1 MAAEFDA
8 ERRAFNKLELKRIRQ
23 QQAQDKV
30 EPDLVA
36 KLEAKDASL
45 SGTLSN
51 PARQLLT
58 CSYECSD
65 IQCRSELR
73 ISWKVATPAGSCKNC
88 CQDIQDMI
96 CH

>member
-8 ERRAFNKLELKRIRQ
+8 ERRGFNKLELKRIRQ

-45 SGTLSN
+45 SGTLS
-51 PARQLLT
+51 
-58 CSYECSD
+58 SS
-65 IQCRSELR
+65 
-73 ISWKVATPAGSCKNC
+73 
-88 CQDIQDMI
+88 M
-96 CH
+96 H

>member
-45 SGTLSN
+45 TGTLSN
-51 PARQLLT
+51 PVRQVST
-58 CSYECSD
+58 SSMAEA
-65 IQCRSELR
+65 QCRFELR
-73 ISWKVATPAGSCKNC
+73 IG
-88 CQDIQDMI
+88 
-96 CH
+96 

>member
-45 SGTLSN
+45 SGTLLNSM
-51 PARQLLT
+51 RQV
-58 CSYECSD
+58 SKSSMAEA
-65 IQCRSELR
+65 QCRSEMR
-73 ISWKVATPAGSCKNC
+73 I
-88 CQDIQDMI
+88 I
-96 CH
+96 

>member
-30 EPDLVA
+30 EPDLIA

-51 PARQLLT
+51 PVRQVST
-58 CSYECSD
+58 SSMAEA
-65 IQCRSELR
+65 QCRSGLP
-73 ISWKVATPAGSCKNC
+73 IS
-88 CQDIQDMI
+88 
-96 CH
+96 

>member
-1 MAAEFDA
+1 VAAEFDA

-45 SGTLSN
+45 SGTLSD
-51 PARQLLT
+51 PVRQVST
-58 CSYECSD
+58 
-65 IQCRSELR
+65 IFN
-73 ISWKVATPAGSCKNC
+73 G
-88 CQDIQDMI
+88 
-96 CH
+96 

>member
-51 PARQLLT
+51 HVRQVST
-58 CSYECSD
+58 SSMAEA
-65 IQCRSELR
+65 QCRSEMR
-73 ISWKVATPAGSCKNC
+73 I
-88 CQDIQDMI
+88 I
-96 CH
+96 

>member
-1 MAAEFDA
+1 MRCCVAAEFDA

-45 SGTLSN
+45 SGTLSD
-51 PARQLLT
+51 PVRQVST
-58 CSYECSD
+58 
-65 IQCRSELR
+65 IFN
-73 ISWKVATPAGSCKNC
+73 G
-88 CQDIQDMI
+88 
-96 CH
+96 